1 MTAHVVEV
9 DWLDARE
16 TVSMAELSR
25 VCGLSETELGELM
38 EYGALVPLD
47 KAATGRLFSSECI
60 APLRRAARMRR
71 DFDLDFAVAC
81 CWITCRIDAGA
92 RSRCRPCRPMCGAGR
107 PQPRTNRMGRA
118 AWSPQAGGSR
128 RVS

>member
-25 VCGLSETELGELM
+25 VCGLSETELGELL

-71 DFDLDFAVAC
+71 DFDLDLFAVALLLDYLH
-81 CWITCRIDAGA
+81 RIDALERQVKSLQAHLPAHVHVAPREG
-92 RSRCRPCRPMCGAGR
+92 
-107 PQPRTNRMGRA
+107 PQPWHEPHGVAPT
-118 AWSPQAGGSR
+118 
-128 RVS
+128 

>member
-25 VCGLSETELGELM
+25 VCGLSETELGELL

-71 DFDLDFAVAC
+71 DFDLDLFAVALLLDYLH
-81 CWITCRIDAGA
+81 RIDALERQVKSLQAHLPAHVHVVPREG
-92 RSRCRPCRPMCGAGR
+92 
-107 PQPRTNRMGRA
+107 PQPWREPHG
-118 AWSPQAGGSR
+118 
-128 RVS
+128 